1 MRCLVDDVYS
11 SNRIFISPICFKMLS
26 WADVSVHAISC
37 YVSPRLLCMLSSE
50 ASMCRRMAFRFA
62 VHHRIV
68 PACQT
73 YCDPRGSST
82 IQASGSGGS
91 SYEVAAACWTSTK
104 ECARFGPVQFSIIFL
119 RLNLPAIYFFNRLC

>member
-1 MRCLVDDVYS
+1 MQAD
-11 SNRIFISPICFKMLS
+11 CFS
-26 WADVSVHAISC
+26 
-37 YVSPRLLCMLSSE
+37 
-50 ASMCRRMAFRFA
+50 FA
-62 VHHRIV
+62 VHLSVV

-73 YCDPRGSST
+73 YFVPRGSST

-119 RLNLPAIYFFNRLC
+119 SLNLPSIYFFNRLC